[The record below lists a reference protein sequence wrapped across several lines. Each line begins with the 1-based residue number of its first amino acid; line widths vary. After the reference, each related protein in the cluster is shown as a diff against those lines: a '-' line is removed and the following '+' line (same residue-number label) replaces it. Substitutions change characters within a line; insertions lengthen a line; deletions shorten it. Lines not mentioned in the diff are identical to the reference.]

1 MSNKKQTKA
10 MRERERELVMEN
22 SKHTL
27 PNRIS
32 KTSNQFFLDA
42 HSISV
47 FIFFLFLTL
56 FWGCCLEIFKSS
68 DFVKIGV
75 PRKIL
80 MPSFHRFW
88 PHMIWSYGHRDIVFE
103 IKVTQCRKFSSTIF
117 ENFISPNPRQIA
129 FFCLAMGSGTQ
140 SDQWWS
146 AGTSKPDKGD

>member
-80 MPSFHRFW
+80 MPSFHRF
-88 PHMIWSYGHRDIVFE
+88 
-103 IKVTQCRKFSSTIF
+103 
-117 ENFISPNPRQIA
+117 
-129 FFCLAMGSGTQ
+129 
-140 SDQWWS
+140 
-146 AGTSKPDKGD
+146 